1 MNEYKGTKSILV
13 RFYFTAK
20 MALNGLTSN
29 MLRTSLTVLGI
40 LIGVASVVS
49 LMGIGEGARRT
60 VVEQFESL
68 GKNVIIIESS
78 QPTLNFEPEEY
89 VELIERVDGLEYATS
104 VVKTEADIR
113 WRRTR
118 GEMGILGVNEQYPII
133 RDHTVVDGNFFSS
146 LHVKQRSP
154 VAVLGYNIA
163 VTLLNGRS
171 PVGQSITI
179 DGISYRIIGVLSQ
192 KGEGKGEEIDNKIV
206 IPYTSALKIN
216 NKRSVPEIW
225 GKSETP
231 EKAALSIVQLGRI
244 YKRQMGIYDKEI
256 PNNQDNGD
264 EGGGK
269 IQDVPIEATIKE
281 EVGAPPQQN
290 NISSIFDKSEDLITV
305 TSLNQLVREADNANR
320 VMTLLLGGIAAV
332 SLLVG
337 GLGIMNIMLVA
348 VNERTSEIGVRR
360 ALGAKKYDLL
370 LQFMLEALYVS
381 IIGCIIGIAVG
392 IYIIDLFN
400 RNGLNAVVSMQAVKI
415 STVVALTSGLLFGV
429 YPAYTAS
436 SLPPVEALN
445 RK

>member
-1 MNEYKGTKSILV
+1 MNEYKGTKSSLV

-20 MALNGLTSN
+20 MAVNGLTSN

-68 GKNVIIIESS
+68 GKNVIIIESK
-78 QPTLNFEPEEY
+78 QPALNFEPEEY
-89 VELIERVDGLEYATS
+89 LELIERVDGLEYATS
-104 VVKTEADIR
+104 VVSTKTDIR

-118 GEMGILGVNEQYPII
+118 GELEILGVNEQYPII
-133 RDHTVVDGNFFSS
+133 RDHSLVDGNFFSS

-154 VAVLGYNIA
+154 VAVLGYNVA

-171 PVGQSITI
+171 PVGQSITV

-192 KGEGKGEEIDNKIV
+192 KGEGKGEGIDDKVI

-216 NKRSVPEIW
+216 DMRTVSEIW

-244 YKRQMGIYDKEI
+244 YKRQLGIYDKDTDDG
-256 PNNQDNGD
+256 QKD
-264 EGGGK
+264 GGGE
-269 IQDVPIEATIKE
+269 VPDMPVEESIKE
-281 EVGAPPQQN
+281 EGRPPQQN
-290 NISSIFDKSEDLITV
+290 NDNNNIFDTSEDLITV

-348 VNERTSEIGVRR
+348 VSERTSEIGVRR

-392 IYIIDLFN
+392 IYIINLFN
-400 RNGLNAVVSMQAVKI
+400 RNGLDAVVSMQAVKI
-415 STVVALTSGLLFGV
+415 SSVVALTSGLLFGV